1 MGNAGRNRAGCC
13 KNGAHR
19 TEYQLLR
26 AGLLY
31 AVQRW
36 LQGVPHAVRQR
47 HLLRSPCATVSAQKA
62 KCSLPANRSS
72 FIRAAR
78 CLSKQTTLSSCSS
91 AISICRRCKK
101 SAGIRTICRS
111 ADRICTSYKPKKSL
125 LIINREGFLYH
136 LIITD
141 TPH

>member
-13 KNGAHR
+13 KNGTHR
-19 TEYQLLR
+19 TKYQLLR
-26 AGLLY
+26 AGLLH

-36 LQGVPHAVRQR
+36 LQGVPHAVQQR
-47 HLLRSPCATVSAQKA
+47 RHCHLLRPPCATVSAQKA

-91 AISICRRCKK
+91 AISICRRCKNPQESGLSVAPQTGYVRHISQK
-101 SAGIRTICRS
+101 IPPDHKPGGIVVSSDC
-111 ADRICTSYKPKKSL
+111 Y
-125 LIINREGFLYH
+125 
-136 LIITD
+136 
-141 TPH
+141 